1 MPDAEPHSCSLFV
14 LIGTLVVCENPSM
27 KRTLS
32 AVVVGALLLVS
43 CGSDE
48 SSSATVVPSE
58 PTTTEAAA
66 TTTDAAAV
74 DTTVV
79 EATAL
84 VPEAV
89 CRGVDG
95 EVYFGYTNESS
106 EPVVVEEGDANQL
119 SGGAPDD
126 NPLLTTL
133 FAPGTVEVAFW
144 AVPTPDSGDDV
155 VWILTGPDGVERT
168 ATTTEP
174 CPQDFPAF
182 ADPEP
187 VLEVA
192 GQTLAANGQSADIQ
206 LELTGLDE
214 TSVCGEG
221 LTAERRLV
229 VINEGEALPTAFEPE
244 ATVTVGP
251 FSESPSGGLLANTRV
266 YAFVLE
272 QCSADGVTAS
282 SWSPELRRL
291 NFGTEV
297 CARLD
302 DAGELSVE
310 LTEGLCDLGVTGGLG
325 IRPR

>member
-1 MPDAEPHSCSLFV
+1 MWQ
-14 LIGTLVVCENPSM
+14 NPAM
-27 KRTLS
+27 RRTFS
-32 AVVVGALLLVS
+32 AVIVGALLLVA

-48 SSSATVVPSE
+48 SSVDTVAIDAP
-58 PTTTEAAA
+58 TTEAAA
-66 TTTDAAAV
+66 PTTEAAV
-74 DTTVV
+74 GTTVA
-79 EATAL
+79 EAAAL

-95 EVYFGYTNESS
+95 EVYFGYTNEST
-106 EPVVVEEGDANQL
+106 EPVVVEEGDANSL
-119 SGGAPDD
+119 SGAAADD

-144 AVPTPDSGDDV
+144 AVPPPDSGDDV
-155 VWILTGPDGVERT
+155 VWTLTGPDGVERT
-168 ATTTEP
+168 ATTTEA

-182 ADPEP
+182 SDAEP
-187 VLEVA
+187 TLEVV
-192 GQTLAANGQSADIQ
+192 GQTLAADGESADIDLQ
-206 LELTGLDE
+206 LVGLDE
-214 TSVCGEG
+214 TSVCNEA
-221 LTAERRLV
+221 LTAEPRLV
-229 VINEGEALPTAFEPE
+229 VINEGTALPTSFEPE

-251 FSESPSGGLLANTRV
+251 FSESARGGLLANTRV

-272 QCSADGVTAS
+272 QCSAGGVTAS

-302 DAGELSVE
+302 DAGALTVELS
-310 LTEGLCDLGVTGGLG
+310 EGLCDLGVTGGTG

>member
-1 MPDAEPHSCSLFV
+1 MRQTV
-14 LIGTLVVCENPSM
+14 
-27 KRTLS
+27 S
-32 AVVVGALLLVS
+32 AIVVGALLLVA

-48 SSSATVVPSE
+48 SSLDSVVPAE
-58 PTTTEAAA
+58 ATTTEAAA
-66 TTTDAAAV
+66 TTTEAAAV

-79 EATAL
+79 EAAAL

-119 SGGAPDD
+119 SGAAPDD

-144 AVPTPDSGDDV
+144 AVPPEGSGDDV
-155 VWILTGPDGVERT
+155 VWTLTGPDGTEHT
-168 ATTTEP
+168 ATTTEA
-174 CPQDFPAF
+174 CPQGFPAVS
-182 ADPEP
+182 DPGP
-187 VLEVA
+187 ALEVV
-192 GQTLAANGQSADIQ
+192 GQTLAADGASADID
-206 LELTGLDE
+206 LRLVGLDE
-214 TSVCGEG
+214 TSVCSEG
-221 LTAERRLV
+221 LVAEPRLL
-229 VINEGEALPTAFEPE
+229 VINEGTALPTSFDPE

-251 FSESPSGGLLANTRV
+251 FSESARGGLLANTRV

-272 QCSADGVTAS
+272 QCSADDVTAS

-291 NFGTEV
+291 NFGVEV

-310 LTEGLCDLGVTGGLG
+310 LTEGLCDLGVTGGSG

>member
-1 MPDAEPHSCSLFV
+1 MRKTV
-14 LIGTLVVCENPSM
+14 
-27 KRTLS
+27 S
-32 AVVVGALLLVS
+32 AVVVGALLLVA

-48 SSSATVVPSE
+48 SSLDTVVPAE
-58 PTTTEAAA
+58 PTTTEPTTTEATTTEAAA

-79 EATAL
+79 EAAAL

-95 EVYFGYTNESS
+95 EVYFGYTNEAS
-106 EPVVVEEGDANQL
+106 EPVVVDEGDANQL

-144 AVPTPDSGDDV
+144 AVPPEGSGDDV
-155 VWILTGPDGVERT
+155 VWTLTGPDGVERT
-168 ATTTEP
+168 ATTTEA
-174 CPQDFPAF
+174 CPQDFPAI
-182 ADPEP
+182 ADPGP
-187 VLEVA
+187 ALEVV
-192 GQTLAANGQSADIQ
+192 GQTLAADGASADID
-206 LELTGLDE
+206 LRLVGLDE
-214 TSVCGEG
+214 TSVCSEG
-221 LTAERRLV
+221 LVAEPRLL
-229 VINEGEALPTAFEPE
+229 VINEGTALPTSFEPD

-251 FSESPSGGLLANTRV
+251 FTESAAGGLLASTRV

-272 QCSADGVTAS
+272 QCSAGDVTAS

-310 LTEGLCDLGVTGGLG
+310 LTEGLCDLGVTGGSG

>member
-1 MPDAEPHSCSLFV
+1 V
-14 LIGTLVVCENPSM
+14 LTGTLVVCENPPM
-27 KRTLS
+27 KRTLA

-58 PTTTEAAA
+58 PTSTEAAA
-66 TTTDAAAV
+66 TTTDAAVV
-74 DTTVV
+74 DTTVA
-79 EATAL
+79 EAAAL

-144 AVPTPDSGDDV
+144 AVPPEGSGDDV
-155 VWILTGPDGVERT
+155 VWTLTGPDGVERT
-168 ATTTEP
+168 ATTTEA
-174 CPQDFPAF
+174 CPQDFPAV

-187 VLEVA
+187 VLEVV
-192 GQTLAANGQSADIQ
+192 GQTLAADGASVDVD
-206 LELTGLDE
+206 LRLVGLDE
-214 TSVCGEG
+214 TSVCSEG
-221 LTAERRLV
+221 LTAEPRLV
-229 VINEGEALPTAFEPE
+229 VINEGEALPTSFEPE

-251 FSESPSGGLLANTRV
+251 FTESAAGGLLANTRV

-272 QCSADGVTAS
+272 QCSAGDVTAS

-291 NFGTEV
+291 NLGTEV

-310 LTEGLCDLGVTGGLG
+310 LTEGLCDLGVTGGSG